1 MNIQLA
7 DKVEDHEKRIT
18 TIEISEARL
27 DERLDALVQSTNNL
41 KWCIFAF
48 SFLMLITIIWGA
60 IGENGFNQVVKVKPP
75 QIQMAK

>member
-41 KWCIFAF
+41 KWSIFAF

-60 IGENGFNQVVKVKPP
+60 IGENGFNQVVKAP
-75 QIQMAK
+75 QIQMTK